1 MELLVTFLKLVG
13 IGFFIQIFCVLAAR
27 FVFWLDDKYW
37 IDETAKYVEPTPMSD
52 KGGLGCGVVF
62 TVNIFSPIVIGLA
75 LGYSWGIF
83 LIYLGQIVGIF
94 LLVFYSLS
102 RIEDNDQ
109 SQYD

>member
-13 IGFFIQIFCVLAAR
+13 IGFFIQILCVLAAG

-37 IDETAKYVEPTPMSD
+37 INEAAKYVEPMSD

-62 TVNIFSPIVIGLA
+62 AVNIFSPIVVGLA